1 MRYDFAY
8 NRRAKS
14 NSRDKFQKG
23 TRRTEPAKFSH
34 PSLTQVIISLALV
47 LLVTAAGTLASYLYD
62 EDVNFAARLC
72 AGACIGIAVLGLL
85 GFVFASFLGLTPV
98 AILLAA
104 TVTVALP
111 LLSLS
116 KPTRRAFVQQDI
128 KSAYRSF
135 REAFRNPSGT
145 QVGYAFFYV
154 VITIILWRAFQ
165 RAMIETPE
173 GIFTGLLNNFGDLPF
188 HLSVITGFAFG
199 NNFPPQD
206 PTYAGVH
213 FTYPFLTDFVS
224 AMFVRCGADLRQSM
238 FLENFVVAL
247 AFVGLMHRWALEL
260 LRDKLAAIITPVLVL
275 LNGGFGWI
283 LLWDQLTQKNDEGL
297 AGILQ
302 GLPPSF
308 TVIPETTWRWGNA
321 LSTLLIPQRG
331 FLLGLPLAVIVFT
344 QWWKSAERPGE
355 REMGGKG
362 NGGKGKSKG
371 AKKTKDSDLIQAQVT
386 AERETFALFPFFPV
400 PLSMRRMI
408 AAGIVAGLLP
418 LVHAHSFVVV
428 MVVGGCIALLQQR
441 WRDWITFAVVASV
454 IALPQMWWS
463 THNSAVDAKQFFEW
477 QVGWDHGQENPI
489 LFWLKNTGLFI
500 PLTIAALLWRRD
512 KEALVPRR
520 LLIYFLPFTLCFIIP
535 NVLKMAPWIWDNIK
549 VLFYWW
555 LASAPLVALLLARL
569 WRQGGVKRVLALSL
583 FACVTLAGA
592 LDVAAI
598 VLRSN
603 EYGIFTAPG
612 IEFAELMKRETAPQ
626 SLVIHAPVHNHP
638 VFLTGR
644 RSLMGYPGHVWTHG
658 LEFAERE
665 SEIKRVYAGAPDGV
679 AILRKYGV
687 DYAVVGPLESN
698 LNVNEQF
705 FSRFQLVGEASGY
718 RLYKIKQ

>member
-1 MRYDFAY
+1 
-8 NRRAKS
+8 
-14 NSRDKFQKG
+14 
-23 TRRTEPAKFSH
+23 
-34 PSLTQVIISLALV
+34 VIISFALV
-47 LLVTAAGTLASYLYD
+47 LLVTAGGTLASYLYD

-72 AGACIGIAVLGLL
+72 AGACIGIAALGLA
-85 GFVFASFLGLTPV
+85 GFVLASFLGLTPLT
-98 AILLAA
+98 ILLALLI
-104 TVTVALP
+104 TVALP
-111 LLSLS
+111 ILSLRN
-116 KPTRRAFVQQDI
+116 PDRRALVEQDL
-128 KSAYRSF
+128 RSTS
-135 REAFRNPSGT
+135 RSIRQAVGNPTGI
-145 QVGYAFFYV
+145 QLGYTLFYLV
-154 VITIILWRAFQ
+154 VAAILWRAFQ

-188 HLSVITGFAFG
+188 HVSVITSFSFG

-206 PTYAGVH
+206 PTYAGVR

-224 AMFVRCGADLRQSM
+224 AIFVRCGADLRQSM

-247 AFVGLMHRWALEL
+247 AFVGLMHRWALEM
-260 LRDKLAAIITPVLVL
+260 LRDKLAAIITPILVL

-283 LLWDQLTQKNDEGL
+283 LLWDRLTKSNKDGL

-321 LSTLLIPQRG
+321 ISTLLIPQRG

-344 QWWKSAERPGE
+344 QWWLSAEEKGKRAKGE
-355 REMGGKG
+355 EGKQREGEQG
-362 NGGKGKSKG
+362 NSGKGKGKKQKLKKEAEINKLRVG
-371 AKKTKDSDLIQAQVT
+371 ASGPLPVSP
-386 AERETFALFPFFPV
+386 FPFFP
-400 PLSMRRMI
+400 PSPSMRRMI
-408 AAGIVAGLLP
+408 AAGVVAGLLP

-428 MVVGGCIALLQQR
+428 MVVGGCIALLQRR
-441 WRDWITFAVVASV
+441 WRDWITFAFVASL

-463 THNSAVDAKQFFEW
+463 THNSAVDAGKFFEW
-477 QVGWDHGQENPI
+477 QFGWDHGQENA
-489 LFWLKNTGLFI
+489 LWFWLKNTGLFI
-500 PLTIAALLWRRD
+500 PLTLAALLWRHD
-512 KEALVPRR
+512 GKALVSRR
-520 LLIYFLPFTLCFIIP
+520 LLIFYLPFTLCFIVP

-569 WRQGGVKRVLALSL
+569 WRQGIVKRAVAVCLL
-583 FACVTLAGA
+583 ACVTLAGG

-612 IEFAELMKRETAPQ
+612 IQFAELIKREAAPQ
-626 SLVIHAPVHNHP
+626 AVVIHAPVHNHP
-638 VFLTGR
+638 AFLTGR

-658 LEFAERE
+658 LEFGPRE
-665 SEIKRVYAGAPDGV
+665 SEIRRVYAGAPD
-679 AILRKYGV
+679 ANTILRKYGV
-687 DYAVVGPLESN
+687 DYAVVSPLEKN
-698 LNVNEQF
+698 IMNVNDQF
-705 FSRFQLVGEASGY
+705 FSSFQLVGEVGEY